1 VRLERLAFAAGVG
14 LFLWLLHRIGLA
26 VVWSSLVRLGWGFA
40 AILML
45 ESVVV
50 LFATLAWRQTLSRD
64 RHVPF
69 ASLLAMRVAGDGVNA
84 LAPAAVVGGELVRA
98 GLLTRFVGR
107 AQAIGSVGLAAMT
120 QFLSQVLFVGVGAM
134 VIRGN
139 GLEPRLRVL
148 GVTLLGAFC
157 LMVALLGRLSQARPR
172 DPKPPGRLL
181 DRLGRAFVKLGSARG
196 LWQDIDRQV
205 FGAVRE
211 SPGRLLLSL
220 LLFFFGWLV
229 SVVEVFLILALLGAP
244 VPLGIA
250 FSIAVLMVLVEGAL
264 FFVPGRVGVEE
275 GGLYAIFGAL
285 GLNPV
290 HGFSLGL
297 TRRLREIAWGLLGL
311 GVLAYLRRGKRQPEA
326 TREETAAA
334 RPTDV
339 RSSLAMASLESERD
353 PASGHA
359 L

>member
-1 VRLERLAFAAGVG
+1 VRLERLALAAGVG
-14 LFLWLLHRIGLA
+14 LFLWLLHRIGVA
-26 VVWSSLVRLGWGFA
+26 VVWSSLLRLGWGFA

-50 LFATLAWRQTLSRD
+50 LLATLAWRQTLPRD
-64 RHVPF
+64 RDVPF

-107 AQAIGSVGLAAMT
+107 AEAIGSVGLAALT
-120 QFLSQVLFVGVGAM
+120 QFLSQILFVGVGAM

-148 GVTLLGAFC
+148 GAGLLSILC
-157 LMVALLGRLSQARPR
+157 LMAILLARLSRARFR
-172 DPKPPGRLL
+172 DPKPSGRLL
-181 DRLGRAFVKLGSARG
+181 ERLSRVFVRLGSARG
-196 LWQDIDRQV
+196 LWQDVDRQV

-211 SPGRLLLSL
+211 RPGRLLFSL
-220 LLFFFGWLV
+220 LLFLLGWLI
-229 SVVEVFLILALLGAP
+229 SVAEVFLILALLGAP
-244 VPLGIA
+244 VSVGIA
-250 FSIAVLMVLVEGAL
+250 LSIAVLMVFVEGAL

-275 GGLYAIFGAL
+275 GGLFAIFGVL

-290 HGFSLGL
+290 DGFSLGL

-311 GVLAYLRRGKRQPEA
+311 GVLAYLRRGKPRPKA
-326 TREETAAA
+326 TREETPEA
-334 RPTDV
+334 RPTT
-339 RSSLAMASLESERD
+339 S
-353 PASGHA
+353 A
-359 L
+359 LPCR

>member
-1 VRLERLAFAAGVG
+1 VRLERLALAAGVG

-26 VVWSSLVRLGWGFA
+26 VVWSSLLRLGWGFA

-45 ESVVV
+45 ESVVI
-50 LFATLAWRQTLSRD
+50 LLATLAWRQTLPRD

-107 AQAIGSVGLAAMT
+107 AEAIGSVGLAALT

-148 GVTLLGAFC
+148 GVGLLSILC
-157 LMVALLGRLSQARPR
+157 LMAALLARLSQARSR

-181 DRLGRAFVKLGSARG
+181 ERLGRVFVKLGSARG
-196 LWQDIDRQV
+196 LWQDVDRQV

-211 SPGRLLLSL
+211 RPGRLLLSL
-220 LLFFFGWLV
+220 LLFLLGWLV
-229 SVVEVFLILALLGAP
+229 SVAEVFLILALLGAP
-244 VPLGIA
+244 VSVGIA
-250 FSIAVLMVLVEGAL
+250 LSIAVLMVFVEGAL

-275 GGLYAIFGAL
+275 GGLFAIFGVL

-290 HGFSLGL
+290 DGFSLGL
-297 TRRLREIAWGLLGL
+297 TRRLREIVWGLLGL
-311 GVLAYLRRGKRQPEA
+311 GLLAYLRRGKQRPKA
-326 TREETAAA
+326 TREETNEA
-334 RPTDV
+334 RPTNI
-339 RSSLAMASLESERD
+339 RSSLSMGSVEKESE
-353 PASGHA
+353 PAR
-359 L
+359 

>member
-1 VRLERLAFAAGVG
+1 MRLERLALAAGVG

-26 VVWSSLVRLGWGFA
+26 VVWSSLVRLGWGFV

-50 LFATLAWRQTLSRD
+50 LLATLAWRQTLPRD

-69 ASLLAMRVAGDGVNA
+69 VSLLAMRVAGDGVNA

-107 AQAIGSVGLAAMT
+107 AGAIGSVGLAALT
-120 QFLSQVLFVGVGAM
+120 QFLSQILFVGVGAM

-148 GVTLLGAFC
+148 GVGLLSILCVMAG
-157 LMVALLGRLSQARPR
+157 LLTRLSQARSR

-181 DRLGRAFVKLGSARG
+181 ERLRRVFVKLGSARG
-196 LWQDIDRQV
+196 LWQDVDRQV

-211 SPGRLLLSL
+211 RPGRLLLSL
-220 LLFFFGWLV
+220 LLFLLGWLV
-229 SVVEVFLILALLGAP
+229 SIAEVFLILALLGAP
-244 VPLGIA
+244 VSAGIA
-250 FSIAVLMVLVEGAL
+250 FSIAVLMVFVEGAL

-297 TRRLREIAWGLLGL
+297 TRRLREIVWGLLGL
-311 GVLAYLRRGKRQPEA
+311 GVLAYLRRGKRQLRA
-326 TREETAAA
+326 IREQPDEA
-334 RPTDV
+334 RPTNV
-339 RSSLAMASLESERD
+339 RSSLSMGSVESERD